1 MMDQIVLKDICR
13 VYNRGLHDEKAAL
26 TDVNL
31 DIPQGGYYT
40 FIGASGSGKSTLMN
54 IIGLMDRPTNG
65 EYYLNG
71 AKMGETSERERARLR
86 NRSIGFIFQNFGLIE
101 DRSTFENVLMPI
113 LFDAEISFKEGRK
126 LAMAALEQVGL
137 MSMSNSRVTRLS
149 GGERQRVA
157 IARAIVKKCDIILA
171 DEPTGQLDS
180 TTAKSIMHLLIDL
193 NRKGTTLLVVTH
205 NSEIAKMCPDVIA
218 LRDGYIDR

>member
-1 MMDQIVLKDICR
+1 MNQIVLKNICR

-31 DIPQGGYYT
+31 DIPQGSYYT

-54 IIGLMDRPTNG
+54 IIGLMDRPTSG

-71 AKMGETSERERARLR
+71 VDMGKAGERERARIR
-86 NRSIGFIFQNFGLIE
+86 NQNIGFIFQNFGLIE
-101 DRSTFENVLMPI
+101 DRSTLENVLTPI
-113 LFDAEISFKEGRK
+113 LFDEKISLKEGRK
-126 LAMAALEQVGL
+126 LALEALEQVGL
-137 MSMSNSRVTRLS
+137 MPMSNSRVTRLS

-157 IARAIVKKCDIILA
+157 IARAIVKRRDIILA

-180 TTAKSIMHLLIDL
+180 TTAKSIMRLLIDL
-193 NRKGTTLLVVTH
+193 NNKGTTLLVVTH
-205 NSEIAKMCPDVIA
+205 NSEIAKMCSNVIS
-218 LRDGYIDR
+218 LRDGSIDR